1 MSIYLLIKIL
11 FIVFTTQPKPHSGP
25 QIPQEDIEELSKL
38 LYVEAHQ
45 KEVKD
50 MFLVG
55 STVMNRVIDV
65 KYPNTLRKVIHQKRQ
80 YVGTKSRNWGKRTE
94 VTDKVAYLLL
104 KGHYVRDIKYF
115 YNPKTSTDKRFLSS
129 MRKYPIKY
137 KTKYHVFQ

>member
-1 MSIYLLIKIL
+1 MGIYFLIKIL
-11 FIVFTTQPKPHSGP
+11 LITINTSSKPPSGP
-25 QIPQEDIEELSKL
+25 QIHQEDIEELSKL

-55 STVMNRVIDV
+55 ATVMNRVCDS
-65 KYPNTLRKVIHQKRQ
+65 KHPNTLKEVIHERRQ
-80 YVGTKSRNWGKRTE
+80 YVGTKSPKWGNRTD

-104 KGHYVRDIKYF
+104 KGHYVRGIKYF
-115 YNPKTSTDKRFLSS
+115 YNPKTSTDKRFLIS